1 MKELYIVSG
10 IIIAFIA
17 INYFLEYKLYSVP
30 KNEGYFNNV
39 TEFNIE
45 REKYISPQPLY
56 VTIIS
61 LFTGI
66 MLGLYISL
74 CEYFHVNKILMMIV
88 SIAIFVCYFIEIT
101 RGISLVDG
109 NLILSKAFSKK
120 IIINATSIKGMYLYS
135 WNKKFLKK
143 HALTTKLVITTNSDK
158 KYKFVI
164 SSLDNKAV
172 LNLLKENFGVIN
184 NKMYIG
190 KKTNKA

>member
-1 MKELYIVSG
+1 
-10 IIIAFIA
+10 
-17 INYFLEYKLYSVP
+17 
-30 KNEGYFNNV
+30 
-39 TEFNIE
+39 
-45 REKYISPQPLY
+45 
-56 VTIIS
+56 
-61 LFTGI
+61 
-66 MLGLYISL
+66 
-74 CEYFHVNKILMMIV
+74 
-88 SIAIFVCYFIEIT
+88 
-101 RGISLVDG
+101 
-109 NLILSKAFSKK
+109 
-120 IIINATSIKGMYLYS
+120 MYLYS

>member
-1 MKELYIVSG
+1 MYIVSG

-56 VTIIS
+56 VTMIS
-61 LFTGI
+61 IFTGI
-66 MLGLYISL
+66 MLGLYISF

-88 SIAIFVCYFIEIT
+88 SIAILVCYFIEIT
-101 RGISLVDG
+101 RNISLVDG

-120 IIINATSIKGMYLYS
+120 IVINATSIKGMYLYS